1 MKMQRLFFQ
10 NNRNAYRTVIWLSLL
25 LALAMILALAGAQTP
40 AHAQSGSGYN
50 LAWWTVDS
58 GGETA
63 SQGGGYTLDSA
74 AGQAEAAQFTSTGG
88 GYTLQ
93 SGFWSSSA
101 ADYLTWYFPLVLK

>member
-1 MKMQRLFFQ
+1 MRKSLILRKPKNQVFFIGG
-10 NNRNAYRTVIWLSLL
+10 TILL
-25 LALAMILALAGAQTP
+25 VLALILVLTGAQTP

-58 GGETA
+58 GGETGA
-63 SQGGGYTLDSA
+63 EGGGYTLDSA

-93 SGFWSSSA
+93 SGFWSGRA
-101 ADYLTWYFPLVLK
+101 AKYRTWYYPLVLTP